1 MTNTFPL
8 SLVTSL
14 NRGSTCTVK
23 RLFNFHTAE
32 RLITDLLL
40 LLLLQEDESWSKK
53 TITEKIN
60 INIYEKKIVYS
71 FVS

>member
-1 MTNTFPL
+1 M
-8 SLVTSL
+8 SLVTLL
-14 NRGSTCTVK
+14 NQGSTCTLTLRSVK

-40 LLLLQEDESWSKK
+40 LLLLQEDESLSKK